1 VPACAFLLEMLG
13 SAIRINHWTMDTS
26 LLHHIPPAPATDP
39 DWSMTATYLTIGLL
53 LTLLGSWRFTGRDIH
68 TA

>member
-13 SAIRINHWTMDTS
+13 SAIRINHWAMDTS
-26 LLHHIPPAPATDP
+26 LLHHIPPAPANDP
-39 DWSMTATYLTIGLL
+39 DRPTTATYLTIGLL
-53 LTLLGSWRFTGRDIH
+53 LALLGTWRFTRRDIH